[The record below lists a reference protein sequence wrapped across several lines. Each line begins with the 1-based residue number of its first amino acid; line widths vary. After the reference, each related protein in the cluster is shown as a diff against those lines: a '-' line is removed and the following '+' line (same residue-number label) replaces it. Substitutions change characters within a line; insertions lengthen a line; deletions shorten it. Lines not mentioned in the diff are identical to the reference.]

1 MHARVLA
8 ESLMHYLLS
17 YQHKNVVPSS
27 FINEQFNYCFLIGM
41 SSSIRSYRKI
51 NKLYERSLRLCYK
64 DYISSYNKRSS
75 KQNLV
80 NIHIGN
86 IHQLRI
92 QISKFLKGI
101 SPPIMNEIFR
111 LRNIPYTIRN
121 PRDLDGHFP
130 KTLYCGLESTYKRPQ
145 LWPTLRNTHCRI
157 GIHINKIRR
166 ANLLFYLLLLLSFFS
181 FLLM

>member
-1 MHARVLA
+1 MHARVLT

-17 YQHKNVVPSS
+17 YQHKNVVSSS
-27 FINEQFNYCFLIGM
+27 FINEQLNYCFLIAM

-51 NKLYERSLRLCYK
+51 NKLYERSLRLCYN
-64 DYISSYNKRSS
+64 DYISSYNKRLS

-92 QISKFLKGI
+92 QISKFLNGI
-101 SPPIMNEIFR
+101 FSPIMNEIFR

-121 PRDLDGHFP
+121 PRDLDGQLP

-145 LWPTLRNTHCRI
+145 LWPQPPP
-157 GIHINKIRR
+157 K
-166 ANLLFYLLLLLSFFS
+166 
-181 FLLM
+181 